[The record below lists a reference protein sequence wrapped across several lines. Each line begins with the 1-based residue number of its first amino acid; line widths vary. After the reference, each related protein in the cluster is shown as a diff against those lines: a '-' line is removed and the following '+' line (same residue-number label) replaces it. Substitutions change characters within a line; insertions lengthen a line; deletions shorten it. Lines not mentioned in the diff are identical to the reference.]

1 MKWPHLT
8 DHISTDAWMILFCLV
23 ARTDKPAW
31 LLSLPFVEQSR
42 FLLYPLCL
50 VSHPGIF
57 VQNSTVSPNTFLQV
71 NMNTKTTS
79 RETSRAGLPGV
90 PHRSSITRAN
100 SSECWQ
106 QSSKN
111 FVLLMLIHILQIYI
125 FNIESFCC
133 SFVVGFPPSQPI
145 EKMK

>member
-1 MKWPHLT
+1 MT

-23 ARTDKPAW
+23 ARPDKLVW
-31 LLSLPFVEQSR
+31 HLSLPFVEQSW
-42 FLLYPLCL
+42 FLLYLLCL

-57 VQNSTVSPNTFLQV
+57 LQNSTISTNTFLQV
-71 NMNTKTTS
+71 HMNTKRVS
-79 RETSRAGLPGV
+79 GEMARAGLPGV
-90 PHRSSITRAN
+90 PHCSSITRAN

-111 FVLLMLIHILQIYI
+111 LILLMLIHTLQIYI
-125 FNIESFCC
+125 FKFVL
-133 SFVVGFPPSQPI
+133 FHVVGLFSPYQPI